1 LKLKSKLKVATPWCP
16 SFQGVH
22 AFVIFDFRGGVPMQ
36 GICLAAWPI
45 ALLVLVSCAH
55 PMNTVKSS
63 APDRTRRIKAEKEV
77 AKLQRELLEIKTQ
90 NGLLVAATENSLIET
105 PQEPQEL
112 QGDRNSVDPMKQN
125 EVLLYQKAYEAYR
138 SKDERGVI
146 GLENL
151 LKKAF
156 PQSAY
161 LDDIHY
167 LRGLLSM
174 GRQEWTKAISLMDDL
189 QKKFPDSPRVKE
201 AQLNK
206 ALIYKKLNLNQEA
219 QKILQGLTPRQQFVK
234 APRKISKSKS
244 TGAENQ

>member
-1 LKLKSKLKVATPWCP
+1 MK
-16 SFQGVH
+16 
-22 AFVIFDFRGGVPMQ
+22 
-36 GICLAAWPI
+36 GIGLAVWPI

-55 PMNTVKSS
+55 NTTSPKSTG
-63 APDRTRRIKAEKEV
+63 PDRSRRIKAEREV
-77 AKLQRELLEIKTQ
+77 AKLQRELLEVKTQ
-90 NGLLVAATENSLIET
+90 NGLLVAATENSLIEA
-105 PQEPQEL
+105 PQEPTEL

-167 LRGLLSM
+167 LRGLLAM
-174 GRQEWTKAISLMDDL
+174 GRQEWTKAISMMDEL
-189 QKKFPDSPRVKE
+189 QRKFPDSPRIKE

-219 QKILQGLTPRQQFVK
+219 QKILQGLSPRQQVVK
-234 APRKISKSKS
+234 TSKISRKISKSIS
-244 TGAENQ
+244 DGADNQ